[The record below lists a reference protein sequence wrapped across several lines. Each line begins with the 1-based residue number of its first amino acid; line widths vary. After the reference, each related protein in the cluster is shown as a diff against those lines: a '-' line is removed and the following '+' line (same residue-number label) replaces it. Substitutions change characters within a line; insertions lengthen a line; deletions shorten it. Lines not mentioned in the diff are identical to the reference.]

1 MLTTAANALVN
12 QKKLKASVARAER
25 KLAPDVV
32 RIRYSLEEDWM
43 GEPAVFFRIL
53 LSDDASREDR
63 LGETVPRVERLLAD
77 EVEPHQYGLRHY
89 FSERSVSEQAA
100 LKEESWV

>member
-1 MLTTAANALVN
+1 MLSIAASALVN

-53 LSDDASREDR
+53 LSDDASREKR
-63 LGETVPRVERLLAD
+63 LGETAPRAQRVLAD
-77 EVEPHQYGLRHY
+77 EVDPHQYGLRYY
-89 FSERSVSEQAA
+89 FRVRSASEQAK
-100 LKEESWV
+100 LKEKSWE